1 AESKSANL
9 EDEDSNDELLQSAT
23 VMHNSSASKTA
34 PPSVPPAF
42 PPVSHRRHEA
52 AESAPA
58 PAVPASSISSFPP
71 AAPAKRA
78 SDSMQI
84 PVTHL
89 EPSKPLSLDIPDL
102 SFPIIGHIDESTS
115 FNNDSDNDDTND
127 DTSDGLA

>member
-1 AESKSANL
+1 
-9 EDEDSNDELLQSAT
+9 
-23 VMHNSSASKTA
+23 
-34 PPSVPPAF
+34 
-42 PPVSHRRHEA
+42 
-52 AESAPA
+52 
-58 PAVPASSISSFPP
+58 
-71 AAPAKRA
+71 
-78 SDSMQI
+78 MQI